1 MTNETRQRIESYQE
15 LLPNMKEKVAAA
27 LIMLVLALSV
37 AVTATYAWIT
47 ISRSPEVSSIAT
59 TMAANGNLEIA
70 LSNEKGSLPEEFD
83 IDEGKTSTLDINGS
97 NLQWGNLINLS
108 DSDYYGIS
116 NLALRPAALNEENL
130 LTNPLKGAAYGA
142 DGRVTT
148 MDSQYTFAK
157 WSKIDKL
164 FKADTTYG
172 VRAIASYKLKQ
183 TESSNTDFENRYN
196 EVVTAFSKVSAA
208 YKGDPNDAGFMG
220 TISGLG
226 TIMST
231 YLQAKLNDRGVGT
244 GSTLYLD
251 KTGLQ
256 DIQNAYQA
264 LFHVMELHMD
274 ALVKL
279 ANLQQYM
286 YANQYEVVYDLITAQ
301 DLLNNPRK
309 YDSMR
314 TGAGNPTSPAENIML
329 KGLINVVTK
338 ENGKQVDQGFIA
350 DYKQAQADLAQIEKL
365 ITKSETE
372 QIEAREI
379 DGIVNNLSAPS
390 DAKIDDRPVS
400 EWMKMVENIVENAP
414 EFMKLK
420 SGDHTVQLCEGILKR
435 VEQYAVNDSAR
446 LKKSKYDS
454 SNSARITAHA
464 AYSIINVDIDMTG
477 HVYTDATGL
486 KTSSSDSSIDTAS
499 YQGGERVAEDTYGM
513 AMDFWVR
520 TNAEETCLTLEGA
533 LVTNSATGEILRYDG
548 VNRIW
553 GSTGNTNLTTDS
565 TTQGG
570 GSCYIYYADTADD
583 VARSLDLLA
592 HMKVAFVN
600 DSGAL
605 LAEAAMAT
613 GEGQYYAQNGRITVP
628 LVLTRSS
635 CSYTYKNSKQE
646 DEQALAIQELTMDNP
661 QRITAII
668 YLDGEGLD
676 NTMVLSAAEIQ
687 GQLNI
692 QFGSS
697 VNLRTSG
704 DKTLETAVRR
714 VTATLDNS
722 SFNYATDHENMT
734 TNVTLTIDGKT
745 PENVTAFFV
754 RALNS
759 TQGSREETFEF
770 TKKYTTGET
779 TITEWK
785 GEYKFTAPGTYYLRY
800 VQLDGVDYALSEPL
814 KVEISGIDIRSVTWD
829 HSDSEYT
836 VYSND
841 SNYKQWIQVEIGAGD
856 GIEPQKVTAVFR
868 RTLDQISVR
877 VATTKNV
884 EGKWVGTAGFI
895 GSGEYILSEIEI
907 DGFPYQVRSEHQKT
921 LDLYLGLK
929 ATLVHESGPLEEKYD
944 NDVKSYTRKLYFTI
958 TDNMATKLSPTL
970 DENGK
975 PVANHPL
982 TNAKLVYSD
991 GTNVGKHTVNAT
1003 WDKDAGVFR
1012 SELTLTKPGI
1022 YRFQHIIINNNELTR
1037 ATSAPV
1043 YTLYN
1048 PEPPVYDATSA
1059 DSYAVKDGIQFVP
1072 NKLTANLG
1080 IIRITNSDTANLSA
1094 VLYNSV
1100 TGQYYTVSQTETPE
1114 ANGGIVT
1121 NRGGGEWS
1129 VKLPYYTVV
1138 TGDSATKEID
1148 GTWSLV
1154 CLKLWSCYANDKSYT
1169 VEDPL
1174 IWLGTSEVAVE
1185 YGKQNNLTPS
1195 ENIDYSKLDTIV
1207 SNHVKVTMTSTKE
1220 TLGDTNTL
1228 FMTKHTVGDLGISVT
1243 LTDAEGRTIP
1253 AKHSELTIATM
1264 KVQLTYDPATAKDC
1278 GYTVSSS
1285 YQSAWNGSITLQQNS
1300 DGSWVPIA
1308 DDAARTLQY
1317 VGKYAVTL
1325 TVNGESYTH
1334 AKNQT
1339 IPEVYKVIS
1348 AGPTMANLDMDK
1360 ITVTQPKSIFGM
1372 DGTTA
1377 SGAFLAS
1384 YEPNVTVNLPLKDA
1398 EGNPVQYVA
1407 IDNATVTLKLH
1418 HNGDSA
1424 QYGGYTWS
1432 GDNNKLTDYTLPLRQ
1447 SGTGYKTLVENGK
1460 QVALKLLAGTYTF
1473 TGTVEWSGET
1483 ADISGKLKDL
1493 TVYSAQPD
1501 VSITKLSPA
1510 AGTQVVANAYTGTD
1524 NHLNANATPFTGTT
1538 AGGDHYAVVYM
1549 AYEPYTTANNAATAT
1564 AEDGNEYTHTEH
1576 SAEYAHY
1583 TAPTIDLT
1591 AADYGASFSFE
1602 LGEGTAAATTVTFS
1616 NNGTQTVTQ
1625 TVTIGK
1631 VTSVDKTFEEVCV
1644 SSAWGSTW
1652 DTKAKFTYK
1661 AEEAAIVGTN
1671 IIRTVTSTVD
1681 GITYTRTL
1689 RQPLYISQLAHGEPS
1704 LTVVRGTGVES
1715 IKVENLDAGTE
1726 LAGGTVAGATR
1737 LRVTVTAAEGYFA
1750 PEVTVSGGTAI
1761 DWELKQET
1769 HADPNDP
1776 NSMVTQRIYECLMP
1790 FDSMILTA
1798 SATAYPTLTYAGDGK
1813 IKVDSTIASGSRV
1826 APGTQVT
1833 VTVTTSAA
1841 DGWYAPTL
1849 SGLGEPVTKTDYSA
1863 SYTFTMGQQNT
1874 TLATPTAKAMVQLI
1888 PQNGDGFYFSFR
1900 DNSENR
1906 NFTNAGYVI
1915 PGHTV
1920 TVTMTAQGSRDPKL
1934 TAPKTGITGK
1944 TEGVTSSTY
1953 TYTVP
1958 QSGSITF
1965 TGTSVGYNSVII
1977 NTAKAKV
1984 TEYIVA
1990 GIPYGVTDNG
2000 NKFTQSTA
2008 PGAVVSITLTA
2019 REGYY
2024 QPTITQSGW
2033 EKVSGD
2039 NATVTYQF
2047 TMPQSGDVN
2056 VTAEAKTAP
2065 TVTLEG
2071 SNVTDITIAGV
2082 NYDGS
2087 KLSGTKVQ
2095 PGTVVKVTVKAKQ
2108 GYFTPTVSLKGAV
2121 EQALSDRVAVG
2132 KGYDEAT
2139 YTFTMGTENVTL
2151 TGAATQDPTITV
2163 KGNGVLTADIAGGTT
2178 DKGVTRAHPGKEVTV
2193 TVTAA
2198 DAYYNPKLTVGSG
2211 KITFTMDGQESQKYV
2226 KYIYKF
2232 TMGTENVTLNG
2243 TATANPTVTVNG
2255 TNTKEATFVNGNS
2268 ARPGSTVTVDIT
2280 PEANYYLARA
2290 TVTKGTHNGINATEN
2305 NRDQSSRYEITMGTE
2320 DIVMTASAT
2329 EKPYI
2334 IFSSSS
2340 GLGYLNKESNSGEK
2354 LKVNESRWY
2363 LMPGDKAVIYAEN
2376 NGNNDTSWWNPLA
2389 GKQTKYPQITC
2400 TSGNAKLTL
2409 TKKASQK
2416 HRTLYYNYSIYTVTV
2431 PDTTTT
2437 GAITLTATGNK
2448 I

>member
-1 MTNETRQRIESYQE
+1 MTNETRQRIKSYQE

-231 YLQAKLNDRGVGT
+231 YLQAKLNDHGVGT

-286 YANQYEVVYDLITAQ
+286 YANQYEDVKYDLITAQ
-301 DLLNNPRK
+301 DLLNNPGK
-309 YDSMR
+309 YDSTR
-314 TGAGNPTSPAENIML
+314 TGAENPTSPAGNIML

-338 ENGKQVDQGFIA
+338 QNSDGQTWKVDQGFIA
-350 DYKQAQADLAQIEKL
+350 DYKRAQADLAKIEKL
-365 ITKSETE
+365 ITESETR
-372 QIEAREI
+372 QIIASEI

-400 EWMKMVENIVENAP
+400 KWMDMVKDIVGNAS

-533 LVTNSATGEILRYDG
+533 LVTDSATGKILSYDG

-635 CSYTYKNSKQE
+635 CSYTYTNSKQE
-646 DEQALAIQELTMDNP
+646 EEQALAIQELTMDNP

-714 VTATLDNS
+714 VTATLDKSN
-722 SFNYATDHENMT
+722 FNYATDHENMT

-745 PENVTAFFV
+745 PEKVTAFFV

-759 TQGSREETFEF
+759 TQGSREDTFEF
-770 TKKYTTGET
+770 TKEYTTGET
-779 TITEWK
+779 TITEWNGK
-785 GEYKFTAPGTYYLRY
+785 YRFTAPGTYYLRY

-814 KVEISGIDIRSVTWD
+814 KVEISGIDIKSVTWD
-829 HSDSEYT
+829 HSGSKYT

-884 EGKWVGTAGFI
+884 DGKWVGTAGFI

-907 DGFPYQVRSEHQKT
+907 DGFPYQVHSGHQKT

-944 NDVKSYTRKLYFTI
+944 NGVKSYTRKLYFTI
-958 TDNMATKLSPTL
+958 TDNMATKLSPPL
-970 DENGK
+970 NEKDE
-975 PVANHPL
+975 PVKDHPL

-991 GTNVGKHTVNAT
+991 GTNVGKHMVDAT

-1080 IIRITNSDTANLSA
+1080 IIKITNSDTANLSA
-1094 VLYNSV
+1094 VLYNNK
-1100 TGQYYTVSQTETPE
+1100 TEKYYTVSETETPE
-1114 ANGGIVT
+1114 ANGGKVN
-1121 NRGGGEWS
+1121 NRGGGDW
-1129 VKLPYYTVV
+1129 VVTLPYYTDG

-1207 SNHVKVTMTSTKE
+1207 SNHVKVTMTSKE
-1220 TLGDTNTL
+1220 TLGDTNKP
-1228 FMTKHTVGDLGISVT
+1228 FMTKYKVSDLGISVK
-1243 LTDAEGRTIP
+1243 LTDAADHIIP

-1264 KVQLTYDPATAKDC
+1264 KVQLTYDPDTAKDC
-1278 GYTVSSS
+1278 GYTVSRS

-1308 DDAARTLQY
+1308 DDAERTLQY

-1325 TVNGESYTH
+1325 TVNGESYTNVNNSSVP
-1334 AKNQT
+1334 AAYT
-1339 IPEVYKVIS
+1339 VIS
-1348 AGPTMANLDMDK
+1348 AGPTMANLDMEK

-1377 SGAFLAS
+1377 NGAFLAS

-1407 IDNATVTLKLH
+1407 VNDATVTLKLH
-1418 HNGDSA
+1418 HNGNSEE
-1424 QYGGYTWS
+1424 YGGYTWS
-1432 GDNNKLTDYTLPLRQ
+1432 GNNKLTNYTLPLRQ
-1447 SGTGYKTLVENGK
+1447 SGTGYKTLDKNGK

-1473 TGTVEWSGET
+1473 TGTVEWNNQT

-1524 NHLNANATPFTGTT
+1524 NHLNVHAQPFTGTT
-1538 AGGDHYAVVYM
+1538 AGGEHYAVVYM
-1549 AYEPYTTANNAATAT
+1549 AYKMGDEGGVYKDDVAPRF
-1564 AEDGNEYTHTEH
+1564 EY
-1576 SAEYAHY
+1576 SADYAYY

-1591 AADYGASFSFE
+1591 AADYGTSFSFE
-1602 LGEGTAAATTVTFS
+1602 LGEGTAAATTVTF
-1616 NNGTQTVTQ
+1616 NDNGTQ

-1631 VTSVDKTFEEVCV
+1631 VTDNPQTHNQEYGKGNF
-1644 SSAWGSTW
+1644 GSTLKG
-1652 DTKAKFTYK
+1652 DFIYK
-1661 AEEAAIVGTN
+1661 AQNAAIVGTN
-1671 IIRTVTSTVD
+1671 IIRAVTSTVD

-1704 LTVVRGTGVES
+1704 LTVERGTGVDS
-1715 IKVENLDAGTE
+1715 IRVENLDADTE

-1737 LRVTVTAAEGYFA
+1737 LRVTVTAAKGYFA

-1761 DWELKQET
+1761 DWDLKQET

-1790 FDSMILTA
+1790 FDSMTLTA
-1798 SATAYPTLTYAGDGK
+1798 SATAYPTLTYADADK
-1813 IKVDSTIASGSRV
+1813 IKFTASANGSTIASGSRI

-1849 SGLGEPVTKTDYSA
+1849 GGVGDPVTKTDYSA
-1863 SYTFTMGQQNT
+1863 GYTFTMGQQDT
-1874 TLATPTAKAMVQLI
+1874 KLATPTAKEMVQLI
-1888 PQNGDGFYFSFR
+1888 PQNGTGFVLKFK
-1900 DNSENR
+1900 DDSENGR
-1906 NFTNAGYVI
+1906 DFTETGYVI

-1920 TVTMTAQGSRDPKL
+1920 TVTMTAQGSRDPRL
-1934 TAPKTGITGK
+1934 TAPTTGITGS
-1944 TEGVTSSTY
+1944 TEGVTISTY

-1958 QSGSITF
+1958 QSGPITF

-1977 NTAKAKV
+1977 DTTMAKV
-1984 TEYIVA
+1984 TKYIVA
-1990 GIPYGVTDNG
+1990 EIPYGVTDNG

-2008 PGAVVSITLTA
+2008 PGAVVQITLTA

-2024 QPTITQSGW
+2024 LPTVTQSGW

-2039 NATVTYQF
+2039 NATVTYRF
-2047 TMPQSGDVN
+2047 TMPQSGDVE
-2056 VTAEAKTAP
+2056 VKAEAKAAP
-2065 TVTLEG
+2065 TVTLKG

-2087 KLSGTKVQ
+2087 KLSGTTVQ
-2095 PGTVVKVTVKAKQ
+2095 PGTEVTVTVKAKQ
-2108 GYFTPTVSLKGAV
+2108 GYFTPTVSLKGSV
-2121 EQALSDRVAVG
+2121 EQVLSDRTAVG

-2151 TGAATQDPTITV
+2151 TGGATQDPSITV
-2163 KGNGVLTADIAGGTT
+2163 NGYGKLTAGITGGTT
-2178 DKGVTRAHPGKEVTV
+2178 DNGVTRAHPGKEVTV

-2198 DAYYNPKLTVGSG
+2198 DAYYNPKLTIDSG
-2211 KITFTMDGQESQKYV
+2211 KITFTKEWQQVTQYV
-2226 KYIYKF
+2226 TYSYTF

-2243 TATANPTVTVNG
+2243 TATANPTVSVTGSNIS
-2255 TNTKEATFVNGNS
+2255 ATFKDGVYS
-2268 ARPGSTVTVDIT
+2268 ARPGSTVTVEIA
-2280 PEANYYLARA
+2280 PAENYYKVR
-2290 TVTKGTHNGINATEN
+2290 VTKVTGDPQNLSRTEN
-2305 NRDQSSRYEITMGTE
+2305 DKDDVATYVVTMDTNN
-2320 DIVMTASAT
+2320 VVLTATAT
-2329 EKPYI
+2329 QKPYI
-2334 IFSSSS
+2334 TFSNISKCRTVKVNGTAVKKNSPVYVLPNVPVTIYTENSEMNIEIKIWSKYYDPPTVALSS
-2340 GLGYLNKESNSGEK
+2340 GSATKPNRTNSNKPMWSYSNSEWTIT
-2354 LKVNESRWY
+2354 V
-2363 LMPGDKAVIYAEN
+2363 KAE
-2376 NGNNDTSWWNPLA
+2376 
-2389 GKQTKYPQITC
+2389 
-2400 TSGNAKLTL
+2400 
-2409 TKKASQK
+2409 
-2416 HRTLYYNYSIYTVTV
+2416 
-2431 PDTTTT
+2431 T
-2437 GAITLTATGNK
+2437 GAITLTATGHN
-2448 I
+2448 

>member
-47 ISRSPEVSSIAT
+47 ISRAPEVSSIAT

-70 LSNEKGSLPEEFD
+70 LSKDDGLLPEQRITKDKDGKEIIVYEDFD
-83 IDEGKTSTLDINGS
+83 YDEGQQGNLDINAS

-116 NLALRPAALNEENL
+116 NLALRPAALNEDKL

-148 MDSQYTFAK
+148 LDSRYTFAK
-157 WSKIDKL
+157 WSKIDRV
-164 FKADTTYG
+164 FKADKTYG
-172 VRAIASYKLKQ
+172 VRAIASYKIAE
-183 TESSNTDFENRYN
+183 TATSNEDFERRYN
-196 EVVTAFSKVSAA
+196 EVVTAFSKVSAY
-208 YKGDPNDAGFMG
+208 YKDEDGFMG

-231 YLQAKLNDRGVGT
+231 YLQAKLNDHGVGT

-256 DIQNAYQA
+256 KIQNAYQT

-286 YANQYEVVYDLITAQ
+286 YANQHEVVKYDLITAQ
-301 DLLNNPRK
+301 DLLNNPGK
-309 YDSMR
+309 YDSAR
-314 TGAGNPTSPAENIML
+314 SGAGNPNSPAENIML

-338 ENGKQVDQGFIA
+338 QNSNGTTRQVDQGFIA
-350 DYKQAQADLAQIEKL
+350 DYKQAQADLAKIEKL
-365 ITKSETE
+365 ITESETR
-372 QIEAREI
+372 QIKASEI
-379 DGIVNNLSAPS
+379 DGIVNNLSSPS

-400 EWMKMVENIVENAP
+400 EWMDMVKDIVGNAS

-486 KTSSSDSSIDTAS
+486 KTSSSDSSIDAAS

-533 LVTNSATGEILRYDG
+533 LVTDSATGEILSYDG

-600 DSGAL
+600 DGGAL

-635 CSYTYKNSKQE
+635 CSYTYTNSKQE
-646 DEQALAIQELTMDNP
+646 EEQALAIQELTMDNP

-714 VTATLDNS
+714 VTATLDKNN
-722 SFNYATDHENMT
+722 FNYATDREHME

-759 TQGSREETFEF
+759 TQGSREDTFKF

-779 TITEWK
+779 TITEWN

-800 VQLDGVDYALSEPL
+800 VQLDGADYALSEPL

-958 TDNMATKLSPTL
+958 TDNMATKLSPPL
-970 DENGK
+970 NEKGE
-975 PVANHPL
+975 PVEDHPL

-991 GTNVGKHTVNAT
+991 GTNVGKHTVDAT
-1003 WDKDAGVFR
+1003 WDTNTGVYR

-1037 ATSAPV
+1037 AISAPV

-1048 PEPPVYDATSA
+1048 PEPPVYDTTSA
-1059 DSYAVKDGIQFVP
+1059 DSYAVKDEIQFVP

-1080 IIRITNSDTANLSA
+1080 IIKITNSDTANLSA
-1094 VLYNSV
+1094 VLYNSK
-1100 TGQYYTVSQTETPE
+1100 TGEYYTVSQTETPE

-1121 NRGGGEWS
+1121 NHGGGDW
-1129 VKLPYYTVV
+1129 VVTLPYYTVG

-1185 YGKQNNLTPS
+1185 YGKQNGLTPR
-1195 ENIDYSKLDTIV
+1195 ENIDYSKLDTTV

-1220 TLGDTNTL
+1220 ILGDTNTP

-1243 LTDAEGRTIP
+1243 LTDAEGRIIP
-1253 AKHSELTIATM
+1253 AKYSELTIATM
-1264 KVQLTYDPATAKDC
+1264 KVKLAYDPTTAKDC

-1285 YQSAWNGSITLQQNS
+1285 YQSAWDGIITLQQNS
-1300 DGSWVPIA
+1300 DGSWVPTA
-1308 DDAARTLQY
+1308 EDAARTLQY

-1348 AGPTMANLDMDK
+1348 AGPTMENLDMAK
-1360 ITVTQPKSIFGM
+1360 ITVSQSQSIFGM
-1372 DGTTA
+1372 SGTTVT
-1377 SGAFLAS
+1377 GAFLAS
-1384 YEPNVTVNLPLKDA
+1384 YQPNVTVNLPLKDA

-1407 IDNATVTLKLH
+1407 VNDAKVTLKLH

-1432 GDNNKLTDYTLPLRQ
+1432 GDNTKLTDYTLLLRQ
-1447 SGTGYKTLVENGK
+1447 SGTGYTTQDETGK
-1460 QVALKLLAGTYTF
+1460 QIALKLLAGTYRF
-1473 TGTVEWSGET
+1473 TGTVEWNNQT
-1483 ADISGKLKDL
+1483 ADISGKLNDL

-1524 NHLNANATPFTGTT
+1524 NHLSNKAEYPFTGTT

-1549 AYEPYTTANNAATAT
+1549 AYKVGDEPGVF
-1564 AEDGNEYTHTEH
+1564 EDKTSTVH
-1576 SAEYAHY
+1576 SAEYVYY
-1583 TAPTIDLT
+1583 TAPTITLT
-1591 AADYGASFSFE
+1591 AADYGAPFSFV
-1602 LGEGTAAATTVTFS
+1602 LGKDTEAETPVTFNDNS
-1616 NNGTQTVTQ
+1616 SQ

-1631 VTSVDKTFEEVCV
+1631 VTDIPQKHNEQYGRDF
-1644 SSAWGSTW
+1644 WGPLTG
-1652 DTKAKFTYK
+1652 DFVYK
-1661 AEEAAIVGTN
+1661 AQNAAIIGTN
-1671 IIRTVTSTVD
+1671 IIREVTTSTVD
-1681 GITYTRTL
+1681 GVTYTRTL

-1704 LTVVRGTGVES
+1704 LTVVRGTGVAS
-1715 IKVENLDAGTE
+1715 IKVENLDANTE
-1726 LAGGTVAGATR
+1726 LAGGTVAGATH

-1761 DWELKQET
+1761 DWDLKQET

-1790 FDSMILTA
+1790 FDSMTLTA
-1798 SATAYPTLTYAGDGK
+1798 SATAYPTLTYADAGK
-1813 IKVDSTIASGSRV
+1813 IKVTAAANGNTIASGSRV

-1833 VTVTTSAA
+1833 VTVTTSAK
-1841 DGWYAPTL
+1841 DGLYAPTL

-1863 SYTFTMGQQNT
+1863 EYTFTMGQQDT
-1874 TLATPTAKAMVQLI
+1874 KLATPTAKAMVQLI
-1888 PQNGDGFYFSFR
+1888 PQNGDGFVFSFR

-1934 TAPKTGITGK
+1934 TAPTTGITGS
-1944 TEGVTSSTY
+1944 TEGVTISTY

-1958 QSGSITF
+1958 QSGPITF

-1977 NTAKAKV
+1977 DTTKAKV

-1990 GIPYGVTDNG
+1990 GISYTVTDDG

-2008 PGAVVSITLTA
+2008 PGAEVQITLTA

-2024 QPTITQSGW
+2024 LPTVTQSGW
-2033 EKVSGD
+2033 EKVSGGNT
-2039 NATVTYQF
+2039 NATVTYRF

-2056 VTAEAKTAP
+2056 VTAEAKAAP
-2065 TVTLEG
+2065 TVTLTG
-2071 SNVTDITIAGV
+2071 GNTDITIAGK

-2095 PGTVVKVTVKAKQ
+2095 PGTVVTVTVKAKQ
-2108 GYFTPTVSLKGAV
+2108 GYFTPTVSITDGTVA
-2121 EQALSDRVAVG
+2121 QALSGRTAVE

-2139 YTFTMGTENVTL
+2139 YTFTMGTADVTL
-2151 TGAATQDPTITV
+2151 TGAATQDPSITV
-2163 KGNGVLTADIAGGTT
+2163 KGNGVLTAGITGGTT
-2178 DKGVTRAHPGKEVTV
+2178 DNGVTRAHPGKEVTV

-2198 DAYYNPKLTVGSG
+2198 DAYYNPKLTIGSG
-2211 KITFTMDGQESQKYV
+2211 GITFTKEWQQVTQYV
-2226 KYIYKF
+2226 TYSYTF
-2232 TMGTENVTLNG
+2232 TMGTQAVILNG
-2243 TATANPTVTVNG
+2243 TATANPTVSVTGSNIS
-2255 TNTKEATFVNGNS
+2255 ATFKDGVTS
-2268 ARPGSTVTVDIT
+2268 ARPGSKVTVEIAPATNYYKVRVTEVTGSPQTLSKTENDKDAA
-2280 PEANYYLARA
+2280 ANYD
-2290 TVTKGTHNGINATEN
+2290 V
-2305 NRDQSSRYEITMGTE
+2305 TMGTNN
-2320 DIVMTASAT
+2320 VVLTASAT
-2329 EKPYI
+2329 QKPYI
-2334 IFSSSS
+2334 TFSNISDCRTVKVA
-2340 GLGYLNKESNSGEK
+2340 GTKVTTNSPVYV
-2354 LKVNESRWY
+2354 L
-2363 LMPGDKAVIYAEN
+2363 PGVAVTIYAEN
-2376 NGNNDTSWWNPLA
+2376 TSRNIDVGLWSKYYEPPTVALSSGSATKPNRTSSNKPGNSRSYSEW
-2389 GKQTKYPQITC
+2389 KITV
-2400 TSGNAKLTL
+2400 
-2409 TKKASQK
+2409 KAE
-2416 HRTLYYNYSIYTVTV
+2416 
-2431 PDTTTT
+2431 T
-2437 GAITLTATGNK
+2437 GAITLTAKGN
-2448 I
+2448 

>member
-157 WSKIDKL
+157 WSKTDKL
-164 FKADTTYG
+164 FKADKTYG

-231 YLQAKLNDRGVGT
+231 YLQAKLNDHGVGT
-244 GSTLYLD
+244 GSALYLD

-286 YANQYEVVYDLITAQ
+286 YANQHEVKYDLITAQ
-301 DLLNNPRK
+301 DLLDNPGK

-314 TGAGNPTSPAENIML
+314 TGAGNPTSPAGNIML

-350 DYKQAQADLAQIEKL
+350 DYKRAQADLAKIENL
-365 ITKSETE
+365 ITESETR
-372 QIEAREI
+372 QIKASEI

-400 EWMKMVENIVENAP
+400 EWMDMVKDIVGNVS

-464 AYSIINVDIDMTG
+464 AYSIIDVDIDMTG

-533 LVTNSATGEILRYDG
+533 LVTNSATGEILSYDG

-635 CSYTYKNSKQE
+635 CSYTYTNSKQE
-646 DEQALAIQELTMDNP
+646 EEQALAIQELTMDNP

-714 VTATLDNS
+714 VTATLDKS

-745 PENVTAFFV
+745 PEKVTAFFV

-759 TQGSREETFEF
+759 TQGSREDTFKF

-779 TITEWK
+779 TITEWY

-829 HSDSEYT
+829 HSGSKDT

-856 GIEPQKVTAVFR
+856 GIVPQKVTAVFR

-907 DGFPYQVRSEHQKT
+907 DGFPYQVGSEHQKT

-929 ATLVHESGPLEEKYD
+929 ATIENESGPLEEKYD
-944 NDVKSYTRKLYFTI
+944 NGVKSYTRKLYFTI
-958 TDNMATKLSPTL
+958 TDNMATKLSPPL
-970 DENGK
+970 NEKGE
-975 PVANHPL
+975 PVADHPL

-991 GTNVGKHTVNAT
+991 GTNVGKHTVDAT

-1022 YRFQHIIINNNELTR
+1022 YRFQHIIINDNELTR

-1048 PEPPVYDATSA
+1048 PEPPVYDTTSA

-1080 IIRITNSDTANLSA
+1080 IIKITNSDTAQLSA
-1094 VLYNSV
+1094 VLYNNKTSE
-1100 TGQYYTVSQTETPE
+1100 YYTVSETETPE

-1121 NRGGGEWS
+1121 NRGGGDW
-1129 VKLPYYTVV
+1129 VVTLPYYTVG

-1185 YGKQNNLTPS
+1185 YGKQNNLTP
-1195 ENIDYSKLDTIV
+1195 EKNIDYSKLDTTV

-1228 FMTKHTVGDLGISVT
+1228 FMTKHTVSDLGISVT

-1285 YQSAWNGSITLQQNS
+1285 YQSAWDGSITLQQNS
-1300 DGSWVPIA
+1300 DGSWVPTA
-1308 DDAARTLQY
+1308 EDAERTLQY

-1325 TVNGESYTH
+1325 TVNGESYTSV
-1334 AKNQT
+1334 NNSSV
-1339 IPEVYKVIS
+1339 PEAYTVIS
-1348 AGPTMANLDMDK
+1348 AGPTMKNLDMGK

-1372 DGTTA
+1372 NGTTVN
-1377 SGAFLAS
+1377 GAFLAS

-1407 IDNATVTLKLH
+1407 VNDAKVTLKLH
-1418 HNGDSA
+1418 HNGNSEE
-1424 QYGGYTWS
+1424 YGGYIWS
-1432 GDNNKLTDYTLPLRQ
+1432 GDNKKLTDYTLPLRL
-1447 SGTGYKTLVENGK
+1447 SGTSYKTLDENDK
-1460 QVALKLLAGTYTF
+1460 QVALKLLAGTYQF

-1524 NHLNANATPFTGTT
+1524 NHLNVHATPFTGTT
-1538 AGGDHYAVVYM
+1538 AGGEHYAVVYM

-1591 AADYGASFSFE
+1591 AADYGAAFSFE
-1602 LGEGTAAATTVTFS
+1602 LGEGTAAATTVTF
-1616 NNGTQTVTQ
+1616 NDNGTQ

-1631 VTSVDKTFEEVCV
+1631 VTDNSQTFKEYCSGNSWNSVY
-1644 SSAWGSTW
+1644 GN
-1652 DTKAKFTYK
+1652 FTYK

-1671 IIRTVTSTVD
+1671 IIRTVTSTVE

-1689 RQPLYISQLAHGEPS
+1689 QQPLYISQLAHGEPS
-1704 LTVVRGTGVES
+1704 LTVVRGTGVDS
-1715 IKVENLDAGTE
+1715 IKVENLDTNTVLE
-1726 LAGGTVAGATR
+1726 GGTVAGATR
-1737 LRVTVTAAEGYFA
+1737 LRVTVTAAKGYFA

-1761 DWELKQET
+1761 DWDLKQET

-1790 FDSMILTA
+1790 FDSMTLTA
-1798 SATAYPTLTYAGDGK
+1798 SATAYPTLTYADAGK
-1813 IKVDSTIASGSRV
+1813 IKVTAAANGNTIASGSRV

-1833 VTVTTSAA
+1833 VTVTTSTK
-1841 DGWYAPTL
+1841 DGLYAPTL

-1863 SYTFTMGQQNT
+1863 GYTFTMGQQDT
-1874 TLATPTAKAMVQLI
+1874 KLATPTAKEMVKLI
-1888 PQNGDGFYFSFR
+1888 PQNGTGFVFKFK
-1900 DNSENR
+1900 DDSENGR
-1906 NFTNAGYVI
+1906 DFTETGYVI

-1920 TVTMTAQGSRDPKL
+1920 TVTMTAQGSRDPRL
-1934 TAPKTGITGK
+1934 TAPMTGITGR
-1944 TEGVTSSTY
+1944 TEGVTISTY

-1958 QSGSITF
+1958 QSGSVTF

-1977 NTAKAKV
+1977 DTAKAKV

-2008 PGAVVSITLTA
+2008 PGAVVQITLTA

-2024 QPTITQSGW
+2024 QPTITQDGW
-2033 EKVSGD
+2033 TKVNEDGVNA
-2039 NATVTYQF
+2039 NATVTYRF
-2047 TMPQSGDVN
+2047 TMPQSGDVE
-2056 VTAEAKTAP
+2056 VKAEAKAAP

-2071 SNVTDITIAGV
+2071 SNVTDITIAGK

-2095 PGTVVKVTVKAKQ
+2095 PGTVVTVTVTAKQ
-2108 GYFTPTVSLKGAV
+2108 GYFTPTVSLTKGTVA
-2121 EQALSDRVAVG
+2121 QALSDRAAVG
-2132 KGYDEAT
+2132 NGYDEAT

-2151 TGAATQDPTITV
+2151 TGGATQDPAITV
-2163 KGNGVLTADIAGGTT
+2163 KGNNVLSSSSIKVGNTA
-2178 DKGVTRAHPGKEVTV
+2178 VTRAHPGDTVTV

-2198 DAYYNPKLTVGSG
+2198 DAYYNPKLTIGSG
-2211 KITFTMDGQESQKYV
+2211 DIKFTKEWQPVEQYV
-2226 KYIYKF
+2226 TYSYTF
-2232 TMGTENVTLNG
+2232 TMGTQAVILNG

-2255 TNTKEATFVNGNS
+2255 TNTSASFVNGNS

-2280 PEANYYLARA
+2280 PETNYYLARA

-2329 EKPYI
+2329 LKPYI
-2334 IFSSSS
+2334 IFSSIDSCWVAK
-2340 GLGYLNKESNSGEK
+2340 NN
-2354 LKVNESRWY
+2354 NEGDKFTAKNTRWY
-2363 LMPGDKAVIYAEN
+2363 VMPGDTVTLYVQN
-2376 NGNNDTSWWNPLA
+2376 NNPSNW
-2389 GKQTKYPQITC
+2389 GGSHRKYPTINYPKGVSLVGIKDKEQVSTFR
-2400 TSGNAKLTL
+2400 KY
-2409 TKKASQK
+2409 K
-2416 HRTLYYNYSIYTVTV
+2416 HSIYTLKIAES
-2431 PDTTTT
+2431 TTT
-2437 GAITLTATGNK
+2437 GELSFTAVANK
-2448 I
+2448 R